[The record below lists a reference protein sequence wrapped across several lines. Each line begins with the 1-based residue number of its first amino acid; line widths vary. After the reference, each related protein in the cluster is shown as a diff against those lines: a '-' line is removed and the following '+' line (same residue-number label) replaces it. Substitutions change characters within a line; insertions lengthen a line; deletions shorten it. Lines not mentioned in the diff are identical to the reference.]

1 MKKDR
6 KLRKENMK
14 NISERK
20 SKSIF
25 TNQKQIDRAIQ
36 AAEDQYE
43 KWKKKRFSV
52 MMKKQLIK
60 KQ

>member
-1 MKKDR
+1 
-6 KLRKENMK
+6 MK